1 MMGLFGSS
9 IDDPKTLGILQ
20 LASGLMS
27 SPRFGQGMSQGLL
40 AYGDTMQRAKQQQA
54 QEKMNALREEQAR
67 MQMEQMRAQM
77 QQQQTDQQAMRGM
90 FTPMSG
96 PTQDQGPLMPN
107 FDPRAMLAQ
116 NASPEAAMQALGLHS
131 AMNPK
136 PPKRQFEKVEGHLL
150 EIPEQGA
157 PQSVFKADPKP
168 PEQSPLARLL
178 AERDQLPP
186 GHPMRQIYDQR
197 IKKESTHQPP
207 SSQTVTMGGLTPI
220 QLADGTTVFGQAPN
234 RPGLPVQISRLPD
247 GMLARPPAP
256 PMPASTK
263 EKIAEN
269 RVSLQKIKKAI
280 ANVEA
285 NPQSLGAQN
294 YLGDP
299 LNQRIDPKG
308 VDVRADIADIGSQKI
323 HDRSG
328 AAVTLSEAPRLMP
341 FIPLTTDTP
350 DTARKKLKRL
360 EKEYESVIQSLNSGA
375 SIQQAT
381 GASAPSG
388 DGWKI
393 EPAN

>member
-1 MMGLFGSS
+1 
-9 IDDPKTLGILQ
+9 
-20 LASGLMS
+20 
-27 SPRFGQGMSQGLL
+27 
-40 AYGDTMQRAKQQQA
+40 
-54 QEKMNALREEQAR
+54 
-67 MQMEQMRAQM
+67 MEQMRAQM